1 MSLQL
6 GQEKSLCV
14 PPTIPMNLGAGK
26 RLNQQ
31 MPNGLQADSKQLG
44 TAAAPS
50 SPKPTIWQRSQ
61 TDVGLQTEDQQSPL
75 RSLGTNQPLRV
86 FAQIGEAGWGTG
98 FWLDSSASSSW
109 TALDWNTTYIR
120 RLTQS
125 GPQNREELICGPWKQ
140 RETENAKGF
149 AGTMPVSYCLWSH
162 QRSPSVLLLTVNLLK
177 NYSTE

>member
-86 FAQIGEAGWGTG
+86 FAQIGESQSEQQAGGLGSGWTHLPARAEQPWIGTP
-98 FWLDSSASSSW
+98 
-109 TALDWNTTYIR
+109 
-120 RLTQS
+120 LTL
-125 GPQNREELICGPWKQ
+125 GG
-140 RETENAKGF
+140 
-149 AGTMPVSYCLWSH
+149 
-162 QRSPSVLLLTVNLLK
+162 
-177 NYSTE
+177 